1 MTEMTPLKPSLRQ
14 TILATAARYVDAFL
28 GSRGCF
34 FTFHRAAPEKVWETL
49 PNRDFYLDLDFLDSL
64 LTYLKV
70 SGRDVVTIA
79 EGRRRSAEG
88 KRGRPYVNFSVDDC
102 YRDTYEQVAPLFRSH
117 GVPVTL
123 FVTTGIPDGTM
134 TMWGAG
140 LEDTIFNRTEIM
152 VDGHRILTDTIERK
166 MNAYALLEARWDGPK
181 VAEFYERFCAENGL
195 DALALHWKHAITWE
209 MLEELARDPLVE
221 IGSHTVSHPRVSA
234 IGPEEAM
241 RELSDSRRRLQE
253 KLKVPVNDFAF
264 PYGRLKDCS
273 PRDFEIARLAGYDAV
288 STTTKGL
295 VRHGGSSFVLPRI
308 TLNGGHRNLLV
319 PELHMAGAT
328 ALAAKVIGRV

>member
-1 MTEMTPLKPSLRQ
+1 MTEARPVKRSIRRTIMT
-14 TILATAARYVDAFL
+14 TAARYVDALL

-64 LTYLKV
+64 LSYLKV
-70 SGRDVVTIA
+70 TGRDVVTLA
-79 EGRRRSAEG
+79 EGRRRASDPRAA
-88 KRGRPYVNFSVDDC
+88 RPYVNFSVDDC
-102 YRDTYEQVAPLFRSH
+102 YRDTYEHVVPLFRSH

-134 TMWGAG
+134 AMSGAG
-140 LEDTIFNRTEIM
+140 LEDTILQRDEIT
-152 VDGHRILTDTIERK
+152 VDGHKVLTDTIERK
-166 MNAYALLEARWDGPK
+166 MTAYSLLEARWDGPK
-181 VAEFYERFCAENGL
+181 SPVFYARFCAENGL
-195 DALALHWKHAITWE
+195 DAEALHWKHAITWD
-209 MLEELARDPLVE
+209 MLEELAKDPLVE

-234 IGPEEAM
+234 LAAEDAM
-241 RELSDSRRRLQE
+241 RELSESRKRLQE
-253 KLKVPVNDFAF
+253 KLNVPVNDFAF

-273 PRDFEIARLAGYDAV
+273 PRDFEIARRAGYESV

-295 VRHGGSSFVLPRI
+295 VRNGTTSFVLPRI